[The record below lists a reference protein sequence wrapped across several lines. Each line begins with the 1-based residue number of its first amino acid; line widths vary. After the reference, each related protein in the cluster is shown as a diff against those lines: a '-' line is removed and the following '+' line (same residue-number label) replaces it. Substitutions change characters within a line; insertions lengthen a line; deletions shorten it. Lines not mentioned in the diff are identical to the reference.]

1 MKSIKITLITLF
13 GLALFSSNANAQMVG
28 TDCFLMGNNIEI
40 GLHQNGYPGSAALPP
55 FPTHWVAGPARL
67 CYVANPDESDPWD
80 LADPA
85 EGYDGGFYMPGSPEN
100 RIGIEIDGTTTWN
113 SSAAGS
119 SITSYGL
126 SDYNVYG
133 KCKSVTWSGTQS
145 GIDMDVTYIIDTTKV
160 YYRMAVTL
168 ENTTGSTINN
178 IYFYYSAD
186 PDNNQ
191 FIGWGFGTT
200 NTVVA
205 QPTPFCPK
213 ALVTATQS
221 SAWDNYLGYGGIG
234 DDIRVARG
242 SFFVTDGSDV
252 YDGTGPMIGIV
263 GSTAFADQA
272 IAIAHRDVTLAP
284 GEISEFEFVVI
295 MSEAELEE
303 ALTAQYYLDYDG
315 SDPYALC
322 YEEPEPD
329 TLYAECAGSTELSIT
344 GPMLDAYTWTWTND
358 LTGEEVGTGPTITVT
373 PGGTTHYVVT
383 GEPMGDCFVLPITRE
398 VVVVATGVGPDLELT
413 DPGPQCGTFNLDDL
427 VYVDTE
433 GIGGTFVEF
442 YSEFPDSMMDPTDI
456 LPPGTEIGPDD
467 EAWIL
472 MGDPTGGCYDVE
484 PIIIEFIE
492 ISAGLD
498 STGFEICNS
507 GIDIADLET
516 FLVDT
521 MYIAEGSMWE
531 EVTLTG
537 GAFDPVTLEFDP
549 TDVPAGEY
557 VIRHIALGGLL
568 CENDTSLH
576 TITVY
581 DQPTAGLDGD
591 GVICNLVGLSF
602 DLNTLLIGHD
612 DGGFWSEVT
621 PTGGAFN
628 SVTGILTIDGVIASG
643 DYTFEYTVIGTPP
656 CIDDVSEFT
665 ISIIASPAVVDAGPD
680 QSICNGESTTVTAS
694 GDPGVYIWSPAD
706 IFDGVEFTPPIGT
719 TTYVVTVTN
728 EFGCVSSDS
737 LDIVVHPLPN
747 ISFTGDSLVGC
758 SPFGIDFS
766 IVSDV
771 EIATTDWFFG
781 DGGIAPGVTFPTVT
795 HVYEFGGLY
804 DVRATVT
811 DIYGCVSSVE
821 YDEYITVIT
830 QPIAAFTMSPQS
842 VFTNDTRVE
851 FTNESLHATDYVWDF
866 ADGSP
871 LLNDVNPSHEFPQD
885 PGDVFYPVELE
896 ASNYLGCKDSAI
908 LYLQV
913 KSIILFYIP
922 NTFTP
927 DGDQFNETFQPV
939 FESGF
944 DPYDFHMVIYNR
956 WGEIVFETYDASIGW
971 DGTYGSQG
979 LVDDGVYTWQIDFKE
994 AYTDARHTHT
1004 GHITVLK

>member
-1 MKSIKITLITLF
+1 MKKFTLLLYLFILNIT
-13 GLALFSSNANAQMVG
+13 SANAQMVG

-40 GLHQNGYPGSAALPP
+40 GLHQNGYPGSSALPP

-80 LADPA
+80 TADPT

-145 GIDMDVTYIIDTTKV
+145 GIDMGVTYIIDTTKV

-168 ENTTGSTINN
+168 ENTTGSPINN

-284 GEISEFEFVVI
+284 GEISEFEFVII

-315 SDPYALC
+315 ADPYALC

-329 TLYAECAGSTELSIT
+329 TLYAECAGSVDLSIT

-383 GEPMGDCFVLPITRE
+383 GEPMGDCFVLPIIRE
-398 VVVVATGVGPDLELT
+398 VVVVATGVGPNLELT
-413 DPGPQCGTFNLDDL
+413 DPGPQCGSFNLDDL

-472 MGDPTGGCYDVE
+472 MGDPSGGCYDVE

-492 ISAGLD
+492 INAGLD
-498 STGFEICNS
+498 STGFLMCNS
-507 GIDIADLET
+507 GLETADLNT

-521 MYIAEGSMWE
+521 ILLVEGGVFE
-531 EVTLTG
+531 EVTPTG
-537 GAFDPVTLEFDP
+537 GAFDPITGIFDP
-549 TDVPAGEY
+549 TGLAEGDY
-557 VIRHIALGGLL
+557 VIRYIALGGAL

-591 GVICNLVGLSF
+591 GTICNLEGLSF

-628 SVTGILTIDGVIASG
+628 PVTGILTIDGVIAEG

-680 QSICNGESTTVTAS
+680 QSICDGESTTVTAS
-694 GDPGVYIWSPAD
+694 GDPGVYVWAPAG
-706 IFDGVEFTPPIGT
+706 IFDGVEFTPSLGT

-758 SPFGIDFS
+758 SPFDVDFS
-766 IVSDV
+766 VVSDV
-771 EIATTDWFFG
+771 ELASTDWFFG
-781 DGGIAPGVTFPTVT
+781 DGDVIIGSTITTVSHTYLSAGTF
-795 HVYEFGGLY
+795 
-804 DVRATVT
+804 DVMVNVV
-811 DIYGCVSSVE
+811 DINGCE
-821 YDEYITVIT
+821 NTTTIINYITVED
-830 QPIAAFTMSPQS
+830 QPIALFSMNPPS
-842 VFTNDTRVE
+842 VFTNDTEVR
-851 FTNESLHATDYVWDF
+851 FINNSIFATDYVWNF
-866 ADGSP
+866 GDGTEET
-871 LLNDVNPSHEFPQD
+871 DAVNPIHFFPNEIY
-885 PGDVFYPVELE
+885 DVFYPVELK
-896 ASNYLGCKDSAI
+896 AYNYLGCVDSVT
-908 LYLQV
+908 LYMNV
-913 KSIILFYIP
+913 KGIILFYIP
-922 NTFTP
+922 NAFTP

-944 DPYDFHMVIYNR
+944 DPFDFHLMIFNR
-956 WGEIVFETYDASIGW
+956 WGEIIFESYNANIGW
-971 DGTYGSQG
+971 DGTYGGEIVQ
-979 LVDDGVYTWQIDFKE
+979 DGVYVWQIDFKE
-994 AYTDARHTHT
+994 LHTDKRHIHK
-1004 GHITVLK
+1004 GHVTLLK